1 MKKIL
6 LDCGSHKGE
15 SVKKFKKLLP
25 DFNEYQIYM
34 FEPNSNLFKIIS
46 ADPELYACTKFQKA
60 VSDKNE
66 TVKFYGGTV
75 VTDNCGATIL
85 VDKKNY
91 DAYKDDDYELVECV
105 DISKF
110 IKDNFSIDDHI
121 ILKLDIEGAE
131 YQVIEKLLND
141 NTFSYIKKLYMEWH
155 TYWLQNYSDIEK
167 MLTQRMN
174 SINVYPEYWDALN

>member
-15 SVKKFKKLLP
+15 SVKKFKTLLP
-25 DFNEYQIYM
+25 NFNEYSVYM

-46 ADPELYACTKFQKA
+46 SNPEFDSCTKYQKA

-85 VDKKNY
+85 LDKKKY
-91 DAYKDDDYELVECV
+91 DAYRDDDYELVETV

-110 IKDNFSIDDHI
+110 IKDNFSTEDHI
-121 ILKLDIEGAE
+121 ILKLDVEGAE
-131 YQVIEKLLND
+131 YQIIEKLLAD
-141 NTFSYIKKLYMEWH
+141 NTFPYIKKLYMEWH
-155 TYWLQNYSDIEK
+155 THWLPQYAAIEIN
-167 MLTQRMN
+167 LVNRMKE
-174 SINVYPEYWDALN
+174 INVSYEYWDALN